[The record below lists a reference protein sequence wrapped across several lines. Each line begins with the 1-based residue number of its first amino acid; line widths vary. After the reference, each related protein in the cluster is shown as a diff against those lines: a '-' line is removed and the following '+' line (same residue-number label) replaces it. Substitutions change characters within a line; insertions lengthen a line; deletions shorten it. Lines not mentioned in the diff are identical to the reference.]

1 MCESVLQM
9 WESVNVRDAVEMCLR
24 VSRAFQVK
32 AHVEVST
39 H

>member
-1 MCESVLQM
+1 M
-9 WESVNVRDAVEMCLR
+9 WENVSVRNAVEVCLR

-32 AHVEVST
+32 VHVEVST